1 MLFIVSHK
9 ERKYIVW
16 AIFNVGSGTY
26 SYRYGLAILGGFQR
40 QVQ

>member
-1 MLFIVSHK
+1 MLFIVSQE
-9 ERKYIVW
+9 ERKYIEC
-16 AIFNVGSGTY
+16 AIFNVGGGTY